1 MNRADKVTTRD
12 RCDNTHN
19 IAWVGAGNSTMNKTG
34 LAELLAGAAVATH
47 RSFRA
52 AAKELGMSPSALSHA
67 IAALEQ
73 RMSVRLFHRTTRSVS
88 LTEAGEQFLARVGPA
103 LREISAAM
111 DEANSH
117 RETPAGTLRINAS
130 EGAAMW
136 LMNLAGYE

>member
-34 LAELLAGAAVATH
+34 LAELLAVAAVATQ

-88 LTEAGEQFLARVGPA
+88 LTEAGEQFLARISPA

-111 DEANSH
+111 DAANSH
-117 RETPAGTLRINAS
+117 RA
-130 EGAAMW
+130 
-136 LMNLAGYE
+136 